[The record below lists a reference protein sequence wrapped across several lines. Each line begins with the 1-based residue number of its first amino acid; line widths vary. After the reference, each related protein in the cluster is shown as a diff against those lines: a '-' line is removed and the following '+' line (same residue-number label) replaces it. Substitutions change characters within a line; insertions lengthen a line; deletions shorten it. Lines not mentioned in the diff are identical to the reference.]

1 MLLRSAA
8 LIAVASALSACAG
21 MSEQACMSTDWE
33 TVGFEDGTA
42 GRPVGGIGGY
52 RQACGKHGLT
62 PDLNAYRTGHAE
74 GVEIYC
80 RSGNGFE
87 VGRRGSNYQ
96 GVCPGDLEPDFLDA
110 YNSGRHLFELESA
123 LRNVDSRIANNN
135 REKEG
140 IKKELAVITA
150 ATISSETTTEERLL
164 LVTRAAELGARHGEL
179 SNENEE
185 LERER
190 VVHEREL
197 LEYRETL
204 AFGF

>member
-1 MLLRSAA
+1 MLLRTAA
-8 LIAVASALSACAG
+8 LIATAATLSACAG
-21 MSEQACMSTDWE
+21 MSEQACLSTDWA

-42 GRPVGGIGGY
+42 GRPVSSIGGY
-52 RQACGKHGLT
+52 RQACGKHGLA
-62 PDLNAYRTGHAE
+62 PDLNAYRSGHAE

-87 VGRRGSNYQ
+87 VGRRGSVYQ
-96 GVCPGDLEPDFLDA
+96 GVCPADLEADFLDA

-123 LRNVDSRIANNN
+123 LRSVDSRIANNK
-135 REKEG
+135 REQEN
-140 IKKELAVITA
+140 IKQELAAITA

-164 LVTRAAELGARHGEL
+164 LVTRAAELGKRHGEL

-204 AFGF
+204 AYGF